1 MFSFQINVDRNT
13 NLSFLGLP
21 SGMLHNHLDL
31 VGKLREYL
39 DPLPND
45 LVNLIQLA
53 LLWKADMTL
62 PMFVQHCIT
71 QSSRLSERYLYHLQN
86 KFKEVLEEADCCDQV
101 NVSTTLIQQLFS
113 VAEVAAATN

>member
-1 MFSFQINVDRNT
+1 
-13 NLSFLGLP
+13 
-21 SGMLHNHLDL
+21 MLHNHLDL
-31 VGKLREYL
+31 VGKLREYI

-113 VAEVAAATN
+113 VAEVAAAAN